1 MKSKSEYR
9 NAFSSCTFFYRILD
23 MLSTQRFRLPVRRYI
38 LDLFDIQLDADVV
51 QELTAC
57 AQKLQAPGNTQSP
70 KATKLK
76 PRVVSTFG
84 RPGRG
89 RNPSDSS
96 DDDESMDSEEEPIEI
111 VVERPV
117 SLLPVRKVK
126 GFMDSPISDSS
137 R

>member
-51 QELTAC
+51 QELAAC
-57 AQKLQAPGNTQSP
+57 AQRLQAPGNTQSP
-70 KATKLK
+70 KVTKLK

-84 RPGRG
+84 RPGRVWG
-89 RNPSDSS
+89 NWIFMLVEKRRRHY
-96 DDDESMDSEEEPIEI
+96 
-111 VVERPV
+111 VVV
-117 SLLPVRKVK
+117 
-126 GFMDSPISDSS
+126 GI
-137 R
+137 